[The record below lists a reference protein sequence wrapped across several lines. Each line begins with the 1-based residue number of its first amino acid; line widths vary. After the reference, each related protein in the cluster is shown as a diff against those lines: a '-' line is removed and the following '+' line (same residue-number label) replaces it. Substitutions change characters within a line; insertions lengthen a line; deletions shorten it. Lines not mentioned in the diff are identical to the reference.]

1 MVLNNDVETCSLIL
15 RLTEDFGDDT
25 LPFQGGYFAASRG
38 ARTASVT
45 FENIVIRFR
54 SLVSWINASK
64 SSVWSGPQRESETDL
79 TLIFAPLSSPFN
91 QHWGYRMGRSSLLSG
106 LGELSPVG
114 MGNLTLPL
122 FNGSTGFEN
131 AVGVAKG

>member
-1 MVLNNDVETCSLIL
+1 MVLNDDIETCSLIL
-15 RLTEDFGDDT
+15 RLTKDFGDDS
-25 LPFQGGYFAASRG
+25 LPFQGSYFAASQG

-64 SSVWSGPQRESETDL
+64 SPVWSGPQRESETDL

-91 QHWGYRMGRSSLLSG
+91 QRWGYRMGRSGLPSG
-106 LGELSPVG
+106 LGELSPMRVG
-114 MGNLTLPL
+114 NATSPL
-122 FNGSTGFEN
+122 FNGNTGFEN
-131 AVGVAKG
+131 VVGVAKD